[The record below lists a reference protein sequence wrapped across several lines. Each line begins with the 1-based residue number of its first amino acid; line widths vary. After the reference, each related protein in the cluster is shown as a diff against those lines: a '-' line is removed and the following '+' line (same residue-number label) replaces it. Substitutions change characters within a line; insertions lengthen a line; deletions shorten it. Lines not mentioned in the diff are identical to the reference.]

1 MNLGVI
7 IQSEVSQTK
16 IILYDATNTW
26 NLKYDTNEV
35 IHETERDSQ
44 TQRIDLWLPNR
55 GVWID

>member
-7 IQSEVSQTK
+7 IQSEVNQTK
-16 IILYDATNTW
+16 TILYDATNTW